1 MHISNLRLKNIYDG
15 CPYIPKAKCRNLVN
29 GRFDNGRVLEA
40 DYFEITVTDIDYEI
54 ISNQYDFEFLGVDV
68 WASTYDYL
76 PKELREYLK
85 QLFTDKTALKGVDA
99 MADSYFRAKVKINSA
114 YGLTAQN
121 PVRIP
126 IIFNGLQLEEDMNAN
141 ILGLLQ
147 ISKNRAFMPYQWGVW
162 VTAWARWH
170 LQQAI
175 NLVGDDFIYT
185 DTDSVKYIG
194 EYDFSKLNDFYFTR
208 SKESGGFADDKHGK
222 THYLGVFE
230 AEETA
235 DCFITL
241 GAKKY
246 AAEYDGKIKITLAGV
261 NKKKGGEELKE
272 KGGLSAFKKGLIF
285 EKAGGNEVFYND
297 ISKPYKVK
305 THGKTIEIRSNC
317 YIRDGVYT
325 LGITDEYQAL
335 LEYSNYILRNDTK

>member
-1 MHISNLRLKNIYDG
+1 MHVSNLRLKNIYDG
-15 CPYIPKAKCRNLVN
+15 CPYIPKAKCRNMVN

-40 DYFEITVTDIDYEI
+40 NYFEITVTDIDFDI
-54 ISNQYDFEFLGVDV
+54 ISEQYDFEFIGCDV

-76 PKELREYLK
+76 PNELREYLK
-85 QLFTDKTALKGVDA
+85 QLFNDKTRLKGVDA

-121 PVRIP
+121 PMRIP
-126 IIFNGLQLEEDMNAN
+126 IKFNGLQLEEDLDAD
-141 ILGLLQ
+141 ITELLQ

-175 NLVGDDFIYT
+175 NLVGDDFVYT

-194 EYDFSKLNDFYFTR
+194 EHDFSNLNEFYFNR
-208 SKESGGFADDKHGK
+208 SKESGGFANDRNGK
-222 THYLGVFE
+222 THHLGVFE
-230 AEETA
+230 AEDTA
-235 DCFITL
+235 DRFITL

-305 THGKTIEIRSNC
+305 THGETIEIRSNC